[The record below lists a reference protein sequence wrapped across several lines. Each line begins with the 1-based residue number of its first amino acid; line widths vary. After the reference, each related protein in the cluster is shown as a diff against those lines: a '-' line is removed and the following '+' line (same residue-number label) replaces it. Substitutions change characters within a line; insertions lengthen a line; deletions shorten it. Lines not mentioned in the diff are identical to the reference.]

1 MAALT
6 SNGTPGFAPKQ
17 ATWGGMAS
25 PPSKLN
31 ANPTSGPAVFNT
43 RALNNGASPAQAQVA
58 GFRPA
63 AASTAANPMG
73 YAMKG
78 GSEPGYGTPRAPI
91 AAGMGGGSM
100 GFNMPS
106 TERKIN
112 AATDALSESE
122 KSANIDLNERAA
134 AFGGSNS
141 GVQQQA
147 ARQIA
152 TDFAGLKNN
161 AARDIQTADEETAR
175 KQALE
180 QQSLEL
186 QRRGMDDANS
196 RFQQELA
203 FKREMANQSGGGS
216 SGGGG
221 STGSSSQ
228 GFRVSKQPG
237 AVTMAPPAP
246 TVGFGPG
253 MVAPQPLSG
262 GGKNQVWLGGGQGFM
277 DPNLVGSSA
286 DPRSTVDPWAAV
298 RGTRGGQGPQV
309 IGGGARPLVPD
320 KSKRPVKPANGQTPG
335 KQGGIPMLN
344 PTIDNGAY

>member
-1 MAALT
+1 MASLMNDPRAMT
-6 SNGTPGFAPKQ
+6 SNGTPGFQPKQ

-25 PPSKLN
+25 PPSTMGST
-31 ANPTSGPAVFNT
+31 ANGRPIYNT

-63 AASTAANPMG
+63 AASPRGEAMMG
-73 YAMKG
+73 G
-78 GSEPGYGTPRAPI
+78 TEPNAPRPRAPL
-91 AAGMGGGSM
+91 ANPGMGGGSM

-152 TDFAGLKNN
+152 TDFAGLKNS

-186 QRRGMDDANS
+186 QRRGMDDANA
-196 RFQQELA
+196 RFEKELA
-203 FKREMANQSGGGS
+203 FKQQMASQQSGGGS

-309 IGGGARPLVPD
+309 IGNGRGALTPD
-320 KSKRPVKPANGQTPG
+320 ETKAAALKKLQQGNTDLTPAMKKAMG
-335 KQGGIPMLN
+335 
-344 PTIDNGAY
+344 Y